1 MMNDQFGT
9 ETKKNGMAITS
20 MVMGIV
26 GWVLA
31 LIGLCVNFV
40 LVPAFTAVTVGWGA
54 FLYICTCVPIAI
66 PPIFWII
73 GLVTGYVGRNQIN
86 ESGAAGMGMAKS
98 GIIMAY
104 VGLGLGLL
112 STCVIVILLITGAS
126 LPFLEGIPGL
136 ESFQY

>member
-1 MMNDQFGT
+1 MNDQFGT
-9 ETKKNGMAITS
+9 ESKKNGMATTS
-20 MVMGIV
+20 MVMGIL

-31 LIGLCVNFV
+31 LIGICVNFV

-54 FLYICTCVPIAI
+54 FLYICTCVPVAI

-73 GLVTGYVGRNQIN
+73 GLVTGYVGRNQIT
-86 ESGAAGMGMAKS
+86 ESGADGMGMAKS

-112 STCVIVILLITGAS
+112 STCVIVILLITGVS
-126 LPFLEGIPGL
+126 LPFLNGVPGL

>member
-1 MMNDQFGT
+1 MNDQFGT

-20 MVMGIV
+20 MVMGII

-31 LIGLCVNFV
+31 LLGLCVNFV
-40 LVPAFTAVTVGWGA
+40 LVPAATAIPVGWAA
-54 FLYICTCVPIAI
+54 FLYICTRVPIAT

-73 GLVTGYVGRNQIN
+73 GLVTGYVGRNQIK
-86 ESGAAGMGMAKS
+86 ESNAAGMGMAKS

-126 LPFLEGIPGL
+126 LPFLEGVPGL
-136 ESFQY
+136 ESLQY

>member
-1 MMNDQFGT
+1 MNNQYGM
-9 ETKKNGMAITS
+9 EPKNNGMAITS
-20 MVMGIV
+20 MVMGII

-31 LIGLCVNFV
+31 LIGICINFV
-40 LVPAFTAVTVGWGA
+40 IVPATAALTMGGGA
-54 FLYICTCVPIAI
+54 LLYICTCVPVLI

-86 ESGAAGMGMAKS
+86 DTGAGGMGMAKA

-104 VGLGLGLL
+104 VGLVLGIL
-112 STCVIVILLITGAS
+112 SICVMIILLITGAAS

-136 ESFQY
+136 ESWQY

>member
-1 MMNDQFGT
+1 MNDQFGT
-9 ETKKNGMAITS
+9 ETKKNGLAITS
-20 MVMGIV
+20 MVMGII

-40 LVPAFTAVTVGWGA
+40 LVPAATAITIGWGA
-54 FLYICTCVPIAI
+54 FLYLCTCVPIAI

-73 GLVTGYVGRNQIN
+73 GLVTGYVGRTQIN
-86 ESGAAGMGMAKS
+86 ETGASGMGMAKA

-104 VGLGLGLL
+104 VGLGLGIL

-126 LPFLEGIPGL
+126 LPFLEGIRGL

>member
-1 MMNDQFGT
+1 MNEQFGM

-20 MVMGIV
+20 MVMGII
-26 GWVLA
+26 GWALA

-40 LVPAFTAVTVGWGA
+40 LVPAATAITVGWGA

-73 GLVTGYVGRNQIN
+73 GLVTGYVGRNQLK
-86 ESGAAGMGMAKS
+86 ESGAPGMGMAKS

-104 VGLGLGLL
+104 VGLGLGIL
-112 STCVIVILLITGAS
+112 STCVIAILLVTGAS

-136 ESFQY
+136 ESLQY